1 MSDSLELFSCWKRVQ
16 QHPHLP
22 VFHKRVLF
30 ASPDLARTV
39 IAVLSLVGDQSRL
52 TVTLEEPDNKP
63 LVIVTKGSEGVS
75 SLARATTWAE
85 WVISDYEAMQQPAKR
100 SKRGSVKVSTRKIS
114 EAA

>member
-1 MSDSLELFSCWKRVQ
+1 MSDSLALFPCWQRVQ
-16 QHPHLP
+16 QHPKLP

-30 ASPDLARTV
+30 ASPELARTV

-52 TVTLEEPDNKP
+52 TVTLEEPENKP
-63 LVIVTKGSEGVS
+63 LVIVAKGCEGVS
-75 SLARATTWAE
+75 SLSRAMIWAE

-100 SKRGSVKVSTRKIS
+100 SKRGSVRVSTRNIP